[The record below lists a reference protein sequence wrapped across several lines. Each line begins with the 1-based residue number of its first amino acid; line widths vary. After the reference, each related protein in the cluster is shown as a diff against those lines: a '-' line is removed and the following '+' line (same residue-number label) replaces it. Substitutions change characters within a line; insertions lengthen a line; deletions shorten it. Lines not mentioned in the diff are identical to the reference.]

1 MLRSLVSRI
10 SRVAPAQARCISVI
24 NTTSAP
30 AAVGPYSQAV
40 SHGNFIFVSGQLP
53 IDPATGKFAHD
64 SDVAIQTSQSLKNMK
79 AILEAGDS
87 DMTRVLKTTILL
99 ADIKDFPVV
108 NGVYAEFFPPT
119 GRVPARATFAVK
131 DLPLGARVE
140 IECVATTDKE

>member
-1 MLRSLVSRI
+1 MFRSLVSRVA
-10 SRVAPAQARCISVI
+10 SVAPAQARSITIVNSK
-24 NTTSAP
+24 NAP

-40 SHGNFIFVSGQLP
+40 AHGNLIFVSGQLP
-53 IDPATGKFAHD
+53 IDPATGKFAHE

-79 AILEAGDS
+79 AILEEGNS